1 MDICAFA
8 KGRMIAAL
16 LCQIPV
22 NAGKDEVTIQD
33 NHSRRE
39 EHKTFVKSPSCSPSH
54 LLPLPHGRHY
64 SFE

>member
-39 EHKTFVKSPSCSPSH
+39 EHKTFV
-54 LLPLPHGRHY
+54 
-64 SFE
+64 